1 MPANTG
7 VARAMHR
14 GVFFAGKPA
23 PTLPLQPSPA
33 PILCHLH
40 LGKAQI
46 PSNPR
51 KTALKAQ
58 YFRAFQNWHAPCNR
72 YCISSFGGLGT
83 GRPGYPPLLFAT
95 PPVSGTSVQAGR
107 DSLFYSQHRP
117 FWGPR
122 YRQAGTP
129 SFIRNIARFG
139 DLGTGRPRHPLF
151 YSCSLTCTRQR
162 PASSA
167 AAHVPL
173 RGRAATTVSTSPSSL
188 CCKRQP
194 TGLPC
199 RFNCPRWALPSA

>member
-1 MPANTG
+1 LPANTG

-14 GVFFAGKPA
+14 GVFFAGRPA

-58 YFRAFQNWHAPCNR
+58 YFRAFQNWHAPCNS

-83 GRPGYPPLLFAT
+83 GRPGYP
-95 PPVSGTSVQAGR
+95 
-107 DSLFYSQHRP
+107 LFYSQHRP
-117 FWGPR
+117 FRGPR

-139 DLGTGRPRHPLF
+139 DLGTGRPGLPLLF
-151 YSCSLTCTRQR
+151 ATSPVLGTLVQAGRDIPSFIRAASPAPASAQR
-162 PASSA
+162 P
-167 AAHVPL
+167 L
-173 RGRAATTVSTSPSSL
+173 QR
-188 CCKRQP
+188 P
-194 TGLPC
+194 TYRSGDARP
-199 RFNCPRWALPSA
+199 PP